1 MDRTFKPALS
11 TIAVAAAFALTGCS
25 GSTTRHLDPQ
35 NLAMT
40 SSMAAAYDDGE
51 TQLFE
56 SYAPV
61 NLPVRQ
67 PTQQDQAT
75 LKGAI
80 GPFDHHPWVTT
91 GDVRCQL
98 TFTIANMDG
107 KNDIK
112 GDDGKG
118 THDVTLLVDPWN
130 EFGRYVPGV
139 TMVGDNAQPNLSGYD
154 EVYTVPGLASGR
166 SSRIQHTISFDDM
179 DEIAT
184 DFATAINIF
193 AKVMPTQA
201 TATMAGDDPRVGL
214 VNHAF
219 NLENHHGSDPLT
231 DPYTPKVIP
240 ALVGFN
246 LGLRTSEPAN
256 LVIEY
261 AVEIVDENDNR
272 LVEEGSHVATLQA
285 PGRTYSLA
293 GG

>member
-1 MDRTFKPALS
+1 MERTHTPALS
-11 TIAVAAAFALTGCS
+11 TIAVAGSLILAGCS

-51 TQLFE
+51 TKLYE

-61 NLPVRQ
+61 NLPVAQ
-67 PTQQDQAT
+67 PTQQDLAT

-91 GDVRCQL
+91 GDVKTQL

-107 KNDIK
+107 VD
-112 GDDGKG
+112 GLDGKG
-118 THDVTLLVDPWN
+118 THNVTLLVDPWN

-139 TMVGDNAQPNLSGYD
+139 NVTDEKTQPNLSGYD
-154 EVYTVPGLASGR
+154 EVYVVPGLKSGQ

-179 DEIAT
+179 DEVAT

-193 AKVMPTQA
+193 TKVMPKPA
-201 TATMAGDDPRVGL
+201 TATEAGDDPRIGL
-214 VNHAF
+214 INHAF
-219 NLENHHGSDPLT
+219 NLENHSGSDPLT
-231 DPYTPKVIP
+231 DPYKPKVIP

-246 LGLRTSEPAN
+246 LGLRTTEQAN

-261 AVEIVDENDNR
+261 SVEIVDDDGNR
-272 LVEEGSHVATLQA
+272 VVEEGSHAATLQA
-285 PGRTYSLA
+285 PGRTYSL
-293 GG
+293 GGG

>member
-1 MDRTFKPALS
+1 MDRTYTPALS
-11 TIAVAAAFALTGCS
+11 TIAVAASLTLIGCS

-40 SSMAAAYDDGE
+40 SSMAPAYDDGE
-51 TQLFE
+51 TKLYE

-61 NLPVRQ
+61 NLPVAQ
-67 PTQQDQAT
+67 PTQQDLAA
-75 LKGAI
+75 LKGPV
-80 GPFDHHPWVTT
+80 GPFDHHPWVTI
-91 GDVRCQL
+91 GDVKTQL
-98 TFTIANMDG
+98 TFTIANMDP
-107 KNDIK
+107 D
-112 GDDGKG
+112 
-118 THDVTLLVDPWN
+118 THVVTFLVDPWN

-139 TMVGDNAQPNLSGYD
+139 NVTDEQTQPNLSGYD
-154 EVYTVPGLASGR
+154 EVYDVPGLKSGQ

-179 DEIAT
+179 DEVAT

-193 AKVMPTQA
+193 TKVMPKAA
-201 TATMAGDDPRVGL
+201 TATEAGDDPRIGL

-219 NLENHHGSDPLT
+219 NLENHSGSDPLT
-231 DPYTPKVIP
+231 DPYRPKVIP

-246 LGLRTSEPAN
+246 LGLRTTEQAN

-261 AVEIVDENDNR
+261 SVEIVDDDGNR
-272 LVEEGSHVATLQA
+272 VVEEASHAATLQA